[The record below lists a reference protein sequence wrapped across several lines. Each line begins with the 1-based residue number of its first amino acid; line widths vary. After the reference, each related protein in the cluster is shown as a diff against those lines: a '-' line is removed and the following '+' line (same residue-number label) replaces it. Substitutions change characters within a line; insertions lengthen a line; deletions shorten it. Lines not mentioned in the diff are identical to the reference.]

1 MFRNVLIVLTAILGC
16 LVLADGMRRVAASH
30 RPDPSATP
38 AGTAAVVATA
48 HQPAL
53 DSLPQ
58 GALTV
63 TTETPDTATPA
74 LDMMFRLAERR
85 RLSREGDRVYLD
97 SLYPHT
103 DSLLARWNNHPVVSV
118 ALVADTT
125 LPGWSPEL
133 LQDVRAAMR
142 GWDGNAS
149 GITFQETQ
157 SPDSADVTVHWVDL
171 LPIRGQVGTTTLVWG
186 ADGVA
191 QHATIFLALRRNGDS
206 SVVPGAQ
213 RARVAL
219 HELGHALGLP
229 HSGSSDDV
237 MFPAALTGVPSDR
250 DQATLRLLYAVPP
263 GPLRVQP

>member
-1 MFRNVLIVLTAILGC
+1 MFRNVLIVLTVLLGC
-16 LVLADGMRRVAASH
+16 LVLADGVRRVTTARRPVQSAAPSGKAALAGAGNPSI
-30 RPDPSATP
+30 PDSVPL
-38 AGTAAVVATA
+38 AAVTA
-48 HQPAL
+48 
-53 DSLPQ
+53 
-58 GALTV
+58 
-63 TTETPDTATPA
+63 TTEAPDTATPA
-74 LDMMFRLAERR
+74 LDMMFRLAVRR
-85 RLSREGDRVYLD
+85 RLAREGNRVYLD

-133 LQDVRAAMR
+133 FQDVRTAMR

-149 GITFQETQ
+149 GITFQEST
-157 SPDSADVTVHWVDL
+157 SPDSADVSVRWVDL

-191 QHATIFLALRRNGDS
+191 HHATVVLALRRNGDS
-206 SVVPGAQ
+206 SLVPGAQ

-219 HELGHALGLP
+219 HELGHVLGLP
-229 HSGSSDDV
+229 HSGSTDDV
-237 MFPAALTGVPSDR
+237 MFPAALSDVPSDR